1 MLTHASNVGN
11 QAKLSYI
18 HLTGLG
24 KLQVLGRCSMEIPT
38 MITFVAYEYAYI
50 IICIKN
56 MTCLFSTIK
65 FVGYLCLIDWIY
77 T

>member
-38 MITFVAYEYAYI
+38 MITFVAHVYAYI
-50 IICIKN
+50 IISIKIVFALYDKV
-56 MTCLFSTIK
+56 CRSSLSI
-65 FVGYLCLIDWIY
+65 
-77 T
+77 